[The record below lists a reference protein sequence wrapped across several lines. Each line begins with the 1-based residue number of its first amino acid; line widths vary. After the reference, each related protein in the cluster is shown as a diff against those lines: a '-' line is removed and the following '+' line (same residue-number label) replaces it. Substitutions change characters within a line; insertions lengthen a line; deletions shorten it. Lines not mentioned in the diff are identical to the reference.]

1 MECQAGRSRHVVRRT
16 MTTRRLWIVVVCLAL
31 LGACGPS
38 RVVPVPH
45 EADVVYAY
53 AQNGEAGITG
63 TGSVDGAV
71 VWHAAIGHSN
81 WAPIVVGDSLYTCVS
96 STAGTHIVAVRI
108 ADGQVLWRTKLPSS
122 GYNYVINADS
132 ATVVVNAGENGMYVL
147 DALTGAIRW
156 HLSFNAGGKSVLGA
170 GAVYAFVPRE
180 GSYTSVLTA
189 FRASDGKQLWTSPHD
204 EFSGSIINATT
215 AFGSTPALKAA
226 ALGLRDG
233 RLLWTSQVDGFPI
246 AATANAVFVQR
257 TNSTL
262 AALSATDGSLLWG
275 SSVDVRY
282 YVASYHTLPIVNDVL
297 YIINDT
303 GVAAIRARDGTF
315 LWRLSGLNYSPRQVI
330 VVKGVAYVYLSHQS
344 AGLFSC
350 PIGDCA
356 DEILALNAASGAT
369 LWRHAFDGAQQL
381 AEPVANQ

>member
-1 MECQAGRSRHVVRRT
+1 
-16 MTTRRLWIVVVCLAL
+16 MTTRGLWVVVVCLAL
-31 LGACGPS
+31 LGACGTPS
-38 RVVPVPH
+38 KVVPVPH
-45 EADVVYAY
+45 EADIVFAY
-53 AQNGEAGITG
+53 AQTYEAGVTG
-63 TGSVDGAV
+63 VSSVDGAV

-81 WAPIVVGDSLYTCVS
+81 WAPIMVGDSLYTCVS
-96 STAGTHIVAVRI
+96 STAGTHIMAVRI

-132 ATVVVNAGENGMYVL
+132 TTVVVNAGENGMYVL

-170 GAVYAFVPRE
+170 GVVYTFVPRE

-189 FRASDGKQLWTSPHD
+189 FQASDGKHLWTSPDD
-204 EFSGSIINATT
+204 EFGGAIINSTA
-215 AFGSTPALKAA
+215 AFGSTPAPKAA

-246 AATANAVFVQR
+246 AATESAVFVQR
-257 TNSTL
+257 TNYTL
-262 AALSATDGSLLWG
+262 AALSATDGSVLWE
-275 SSVDVRY
+275 SSVNAGY
-282 YVASYHTLPIVNDVL
+282 YAGSYNRLPNVNGVL
-297 YIINDT
+297 YIVNDT